1 MLFKSMRSSPEF
13 NNVVVVIGHKL
24 MKLAVDNNIS
34 AVPLISHPLETLVS
48 LKHQIVCDYPVS
60 GSL

>member
-1 MLFKSMRSSPEF
+1 MFFISMHISPEF

-24 MKLAVDNNIS
+24 MKLAVDNKIS

-48 LKHQIVCDYPVS
+48 LKHQIACHYPAS